1 MSLGRLV
8 AGDLLFPHSGGYTAI
23 REGYNRTRDNTEDH
37 RHSSGAAEQM
47 ATVLLVEDAR
57 DLAEVIVR
65 ELEAAGYQTLHVVD
79 GLAALEAHAREQP
92 ELVILDWMLPRLDG
106 LEVLRRLRQSAPT
119 PVLML
124 TARSEETDRVVGLE
138 VGADDYL
145 TKPFSMRELVARVRA
160 LLRRAELIRQ
170 TLTADRSAAGEVL
183 CRGTLQLD
191 PQAHVATISGETL
204 DLSPTEFALL
214 HLLLRSPGRAFS
226 RAYLLDTVWGE
237 TYVGG
242 DRSVDNTVLRLR
254 KKLGAVGEDIE
265 TVWGIGYRL
274 RPQG

>member
-1 MSLGRLV
+1 
-8 AGDLLFPHSGGYTAI
+8 
-23 REGYNRTRDNTEDH
+23 
-37 RHSSGAAEQM
+37 M

-79 GLAALEAHAREQP
+79 GLAALEVHAREQP

-191 PQAHVATISGETL
+191 PQAHVATINGETL

-226 RAYLLDTVWGE
+226 RAYLLDTVWQE
-237 TYVGG
+237 SYVGG
-242 DRSVDNTVLRLR
+242 DRSVDNAVLRLR
-254 KKLGAVGEDIE
+254 KKLGSVGEAIE
-265 TVWGIGYRL
+265 TVWGVGYRL
-274 RPQG
+274 RPER